1 MTHKHLINIVVFSAF
16 LAGCGEPKGAGSAR
30 YISPED
36 QVLLEV
42 DGAPVTIEMLEF
54 MMANRGIN
62 EDDQAGMQALLDEL
76 VRLQV
81 VANEAQATGLADE
94 PELRARRAIRDLE
107 ALQMAYFDAVYRREP
122 ITDEAI
128 LAAYQDQLARSGDYQ
143 YRLETVA
150 FPTQNAAMRQIVG
163 LMDTAQGRDKQPI
176 DSADAW
182 SETQSAGQ
190 ASPATDWIDRSQLPE
205 RLRPE
210 LAEAAVGQVLSLP
223 LPAPGSDL
231 WLVARISDRRA
242 FEAPPLEDLREGIAR
257 GLVRQRITAAVDA
270 LYDQADI
277 VPVLPANEA
286 PVEPPKAPVE
296 AADTTP

>member
-1 MTHKHLINIVVFSAF
+1 MTHKNLIIFVFLSGF
-16 LAGCGEPKGAGSAR
+16 LAGCGENGGAGSAR

-94 PELRARRAIRDLE
+94 PELRAKRAIRDLE

-128 LAAYQDQLARSGDYQ
+128 GAAYQDQLARSGDYQ

-150 FPTQNAAMRQIVG
+150 FPTQNEAMRQIVG
-163 LMDTAQGRDKQPI
+163 LMDTNQGRDEQPI

-210 LAEAAVGQVLSLP
+210 LAKAQVGQVLSLP

-257 GLVRQRITAAVDA
+257 SLVRQRITAAVDA

-277 VPVLPANEA
+277 VPVLPATEA
-286 PVEPPKAPVE
+286 PVEPLQAPAE
-296 AADTTP
+296 ATDTTP

>member
-1 MTHKHLINIVVFSAF
+1 MMHKTLIIIGISSVF
-16 LAGCGEPKGAGSAR
+16 LAGCGQNGAPSSAR

-54 MMANRGIN
+54 MMANRGIG
-62 EDDQAGMQALLDEL
+62 EDDQAGMQVLLDEL

-150 FPTQNAAMRQIVG
+150 FPTQNDAMRQIVG
-163 LMDTAQGRDKQPI
+163 LLDTDQGSDEQAA
-176 DSADAW
+176 DSAGAW
-182 SETQSAGQ
+182 GETQSAGQ
-190 ASPATDWIDRSQLPE
+190 TSPATDWIDRSQLPE

-210 LAEAAVGQVLSLP
+210 LAEAQVGQVLSLP
-223 LPAPGSDL
+223 LPAPGNDR

-242 FEAPPLEDLREGIAR
+242 FEAPPLEELREGIAR
-257 GLVRQRITAAVDA
+257 SLVRQRITAAVDA

-277 VPVLPANEA
+277 VPVLPATEA
-286 PVEPPKAPVE
+286 PVDPLKAPAE
-296 AADTTP
+296 ATDTTP

>member
-16 LAGCGEPKGAGSAR
+16 LAGCGEPGGAGSAR
-30 YISPED
+30 YITPED
-36 QVLLEV
+36 QVLLAV

-94 PELRARRAIRDLE
+94 PELRAKRAIRDLE

-128 LAAYQDQLARSGDYQ
+128 LGAYQDQLARSGDYQ

-150 FPTQNAAMRQIVG
+150 FPTQNEAMRQIVG
-163 LMDTAQGRDKQPI
+163 LMDTAQGRDEQPI

-257 GLVRQRITAAVDA
+257 SLVRQRITAAVDA

-286 PVEPPKAPVE
+286 PVET
-296 AADTTP
+296 ADTTP